1 MKINGISG
9 RSASFVD
16 PHSQRCNSTMRLI
29 DESENRPCQL
39 HRFLDW
45 NRIENRRIK
54 RRSFK
59 GISEPLDE
67 APQRFGPRVK
77 RYGPLKPVCYLPKV
91 IDAMA
96 MIGVI
101 VGDDDMVDRRHIGR
115 EQLLPEVRPAVD
127 QQLLAPAFDQNG

>member
-1 MKINGISG
+1 
-9 RSASFVD
+9 
-16 PHSQRCNSTMRLI
+16 
-29 DESENRPCQL
+29 
-39 HRFLDW
+39 
-45 NRIENRRIK
+45 
-54 RRSFK
+54 
-59 GISEPLDE
+59 
-67 APQRFGPRVK
+67 
-77 RYGPLKPVCYLPKV
+77 VCYLPKV